1 MEVKQRESG
10 EDGAFFIEQNGREVA
25 DLTYFWDGDQRIV
38 LAHSEVAEELR
49 GQGAGKQLVAAAV
62 EFARERGI
70 TLVPICPYAKSVI
83 ERVPEYQDVLP

>member
-10 EDGAFFIEQNGREVA
+10 DDGAFFIEQNGREVA
-25 DLTYFWDGDQRIV
+25 DLTYFWDGDKRIV